1 MKYLPILKYA
11 LLLLSVAA
19 IILGMVADSIDLM
32 LVWSYALIFLTIG
45 LTIIM
50 PLIGLLQDPKA
61 ALRSMI
67 GLGAIVLVFGVSYAL
82 SSAEPIKLASGAMM
96 DNVTALRFSD
106 TALYAMYISF
116 SAVIVSIL
124 GSEIY
129 KSFK

>member
-1 MKYLPILKYA
+1 M
-11 LLLLSVAA
+11 SVLA
-19 IILGMVADSIDLM
+19 IVFGMVTGSVDLM
-32 LVWSYALIFLTIG
+32 LMWSYALIFLTIG
-45 LTIIM
+45 LTVIM

-61 ALRSMI
+61 ALSSMI
-67 GLGAIVLVFGVSYAL
+67 GLGAIILIFGVSYAL
-82 SSAEPIKLASGAMM
+82 SSAEPIYLANGTIM